1 MPQGVN
7 MNLCFNQE
15 MSLLLSLSQSAKY
28 RLLRIGEEIRV
39 ARRARDE
46 IKISS
51 LKADRKQADQLYSE
65 IRLAIDRNQIEP
77 NYVQALADK
86 YRSQ

>member
-46 IKISS
+46 MKISS
-51 LKADRKQADQLYSE
+51 LKADRKQTDQLYSE

>member
-1 MPQGVN
+1 
-7 MNLCFNQE
+7 MNLYFNQE

-46 IKISS
+46 MKISS

-65 IRLAIDRNQIEP
+65 IRLAIDRNQTEP
-77 NYVQALADK
+77 SYVQGLADK

>member
-39 ARRARDE
+39 ARKARDE
-46 IKISS
+46 AAIAS
-51 LKADRKQADQLYSE
+51 LKVDRKHADQLYSE
-65 IRLAIDRNQIEP
+65 IRTAIDRNQIEP
-77 NYVQALADK
+77 TYVRGLADK
-86 YRSQ
+86 YRNQ

>member
-39 ARRARDE
+39 ARRAKDE
-46 IKISS
+46 MKISS

-77 NYVQALADK
+77 HYVQALADR

>member
-39 ARRARDE
+39 ARKARDE
-46 IKISS
+46 AAIAS
-51 LKADRKQADQLYSE
+51 LKVDRKHADQLYSE
-65 IRLAIDRNQIEP
+65 IRAAIDRNQIEP
-77 NYVQALADK
+77 TYVRGLADK
-86 YRSQ
+86 YRNQ

>member
-39 ARRARDE
+39 ARRAKDE
-46 IKISS
+46 MKISS
-51 LKADRKQADQLYSE
+51 LKADRKQTDQLYSE
-65 IRLAIDRNQIEP
+65 IRLAIDRNHVDP
-77 NYVQALADK
+77 GYVQGLAQK
-86 YRSQ
+86 YRDQ